1 MGTNLIIAFLIGHV
15 CSFDVNS
22 NIASKDLSSGV
33 DAPSVSL
40 IPLQLYSSLFVQGG
54 ADDTRQDAES
64 CEDTMAIE
72 KCIKRKNNGRCDK
85 PNVIKKCMKT
95 CGLCEQ
101 EEEGDDD
108 DDENQD
114 DENGADNGDDDE
126 ESNENDEDDIP
137 DGDNEEEVEEG
148 D

>member
-15 CSFDVNS
+15 CSFDVKS

-33 DAPSVSL
+33 DVPSVSL
-40 IPLQLYSSLFVQGG
+40 IPLQLYSSLFVKGG

-108 DDENQD
+108 DENH
-114 DENGADNGDDDE
+114 
-126 ESNENDEDDIP
+126 ENDEDDIP
-137 DGDNEEEVEEG
+137 DGDNEEEVEE
-148 D
+148 DDNDDDDDD

>member
-1 MGTNLIIAFLIGHV
+1 MIVTNLVIAFLIGYV
-15 CSFDVNS
+15 SSFDAKS

-33 DAPSVSL
+33 DVPSVSL
-40 IPLQLYSSLFVQGG
+40 IPLQLYSSLFAQGG

-108 DDENQD
+108 DENQD
-114 DENGADNGDDDE
+114 DENGADSGDDDE
-126 ESNENDEDDIP
+126 NGADS
-137 DGDNEEEVEEG
+137 G
-148 D
+148 